1 MISTTA
7 TFFDGKSSIPQ
18 TILVEFDERS
28 GIIQFS
34 PSIEGKTNYT
44 LDELTIEQ
52 KGDLIY
58 LQFDPNGSIFIKINS
73 IEIKDGINSYHKR
86 HNKLTS
92 YQKLINLGFQAHML
106 IAVGILG
113 LITLVYFFVIPW
125 VGEKSVVLIPL
136 SFDQEIG
143 ERVYHNYVSYY
154 SIDSLK
160 TKKLNEFASQLRLEN
175 EIPIRITVVNSS
187 QINAFALP
195 NGEIVIFTGILDQME
210 NYEELVGLISH
221 EVAHVNKRHSMKM
234 LARNVSGYI
243 FISAIFS
250 DVNGIMA
257 VISDNAN
264 SLQSLSYSRRFEREA
279 DSEGFR
285 LMISNYVNPEGMVW
299 LFQRL
304 QKEDQLVP
312 EFISTHPMTEKR
324 ISEIKKMQGIY
335 KYAIKESKKLS
346 DLFQQIKENN

>member
-18 TILVEFDERS
+18 TILVEFDDRS

-44 LDELTIEQ
+44 LDDLIVEF

-58 LQFDPNGSIFIKINS
+58 LQFDQNGLMFLKIDCP
-73 IEIKDGINSYHKR
+73 EFKEGINNYNIR
-86 HNKLTS
+86 HNKLTG
-92 YQKLINLGFQAHML
+92 YQKLINLGFKIHML

-125 VGEKSVVLIPL
+125 VGEKSVVLIPQ

-143 ERVYHNYVSYY
+143 ERVYQNYLSFYNIN
-154 SIDSLK
+154 SEK
-160 TKKLNEFASQLRLEN
+160 TDKLNEFVSFLYLKN
-175 EIPIRITVVNSS
+175 EIPITITVVNSS

-195 NGEIVIFTGILDQME
+195 NGQIVIFTGILDKME

-221 EVAHVNKRHSMKM
+221 EVAHINKRHSMKM

-264 SLQSLSYSRRFEREA
+264 SLQSLSFSRRFENEA
-279 DSEGFR
+279 DTEGFR
-285 LMISNYVNPEGMVW
+285 LMVSNQVNPDGMVW

-304 QKEDQLVP
+304 QKDDQLVP

-324 ISEIKKMQGIY
+324 ISEIKRMKRLY
-335 KYAIKESKKLS
+335 KYGIRISPKLKN
-346 DLFQQIKENN
+346 LFNQIKEI

>member
-1 MISTTA
+1 MISSTA
-7 TFFDGKSSIPQ
+7 TFFDGKSSIPL

-28 GIIQFS
+28 GLIQFS
-34 PSIEGKTNYT
+34 PSIEGKTNYM

-52 KGDLIY
+52 IGDFIY
-58 LQFDPNGSIFIKINS
+58 LQFDQNGSIFLKTNS
-73 IEIKDGINSYHKR
+73 IEIKEGINSYNIR
-86 HNKLTS
+86 HNKLTV
-92 YQKLINLGFQAHML
+92 YQKLINVGFKIHIL

-113 LITLVYFFVIPW
+113 LITLAYFFVIPW
-125 VGEKSVVLIPL
+125 VGEKSVILIPR

-143 ERVYHNYVSYY
+143 EQVYQNYVSFYT
-154 SIDSLK
+154 IDSIK
-160 TKKLNEFASQLRLEN
+160 TKKLNAFASQLNLEN
-175 EIPIRITVVNSS
+175 EIPITITVVNNS

-195 NGEIVIFTGILDQME
+195 NGEIVIFTGILEQME

-221 EVAHVNKRHSMKM
+221 EVAHINKRHSMKM

-257 VISDNAN
+257 IISDNAN
-264 SLQSLSYSRRFEREA
+264 NLQSLSYSRRFEREA

-285 LMISNYVNPEGMVW
+285 LMVSNHVNPDGMVW

-324 ISEIKKMQGIY
+324 IVEIKRMKGLY
-335 KYAIKESKKLS
+335 KYGIKESSSLEN
-346 DLFQQIKENN
+346 LFQQIKEN